1 VTDGQQSMETIEIIT
16 SNSDP
21 LARWAPVVGAETL
34 GLLEHLA
41 LPRES
46 TERLQREAVTV
57 LGRCAPP
64 DCSDGQETGLVL
76 GYVQSGKTM
85 SFTTVTALARDNG
98 YRLIIVS
105 TGLTRNLFNQS
116 RERLERDLRLTER
129 RDRQWFFFHNP
140 RSRPDV
146 LQSIQMALEDDD
158 DDLPGAR
165 RPTVLIA
172 VMKNGTWLDH
182 LRRLL
187 SQLNLTSIPALIIDD
202 EADQASLNNNVRD
215 GTESA
220 TYRRILAIR
229 RLLTHHT
236 FLQYTATPQALLLIN
251 IIDVLSPNFA
261 EVLTPG
267 PTYTGGRA
275 FFEGDLALARRI
287 PDAEIPVANR
297 PLHEPPESLLE
308 AMRVFFLG
316 VAVGIRGG
324 EQGNRSMMVHPSK
337 RTMPHGDYFQW
348 VRGTQKVW
356 DGILAAW
363 EGEADHR
370 DLIEDFRRA
379 YTDLRGT
386 VPDIP
391 DFEELAPYLRRAIRR
406 TVVTEVNAARGQTPQ
421 PDWRQI
427 YSHIVVGGE
436 VLNRGYTL
444 EGLTVTYM
452 QRGPGMNQAD
462 TIQQRARWFGYKAD
476 YLGYCRVYLSEEM
489 LQAYRGYVDHES
501 RLRDQLREHRATGNS
516 LRDWRRAFFLDPKLR
531 PTRDMVLDLEAVRGC
546 YADSWFEPKA
556 PHDSPEAIQANRELV
571 RRLEARLGNR
581 FHHDDGDA
589 RRTETQIHSVAFGI
603 PLRLVYEELL
613 TRLRVTRLVDSVQFT
628 GLLLQ
633 VGRYLEGHPDAT
645 CNMYRMSGGLTR
657 ERGLDGDDQI
667 PTLFQGANYDRS
679 TSPPETIYPGD
690 REIHAP
696 DTLTVQVHTLEVK
709 RGSTTQADNVPAI
722 AVWVPRAMEAGWV
735 SQPQPS

>member
-1 VTDGQQSMETIEIIT
+1 METIEIIPA
-16 SNSDP
+16 SQDP
-21 LARWAPVVGAETL
+21 LARWNPVVGPETL
-34 GLLEHLA
+34 GLLDHLRVA
-41 LPRES
+41 PES
-46 TERLQREAVTV
+46 TERLQHEAVSV

-64 DCSDGQETGLVL
+64 GCPDGQETGLVL

-85 SFTTVTALARDNG
+85 SFTTVAALARDNG
-98 YRLIIVS
+98 YRLIIVL

-129 RDRQWFFFHNP
+129 RDRQWLFLHNP
-140 RSRPDV
+140 RLRPDV
-146 LQSIQMALEDDD
+146 LQSIQMALDNDL
-158 DDLPGAR
+158 LPGER
-165 RPTVLIA
+165 RSTVLIA

-187 SQLNLTSIPALIIDD
+187 SQFSLSGVPALIIDD
-202 EADQASLNNNVRD
+202 EADQASLNNSVRD

-229 RLLTHHT
+229 RLLPHHT

-267 PTYTGGRA
+267 PAYTGGEA
-275 FFEGDLALARRI
+275 FFEGDLALTRRI
-287 PDAEIPVANR
+287 PEDDIPAASH
-297 PLHEPPESLLE
+297 PLHEPSESLLE

-316 VAVGIRGG
+316 VAVGIRDG

-337 RTMPHGDYFQW
+337 RTMPHGDYAQW
-348 VRGTQKVW
+348 VRSTQGLW
-356 DGILAAW
+356 DGILAG
-363 EGEADHR
+363 GEDEPDYR
-370 DLIEDFRRA
+370 DLMEDFRRA
-379 YTDLRGT
+379 YADLRGT
-386 VPDIP
+386 VADIP
-391 DFEELAPYLRRAIRR
+391 AFEELVPYLRRAIRR

-452 QRGPGMNQAD
+452 PRGPGMNQAD
-462 TIQQRARWFGYKAD
+462 TIQQRARWFGYKAE
-476 YLGYCRVYLSEEM
+476 YLGYCRVYLSDEM
-489 LQAYRGYVDHES
+489 LRAYRAYVDHEA
-501 RLRDQLREHRATGNS
+501 RLREQLRKHRATGSS
-516 LRDWRRAFFLDPKLR
+516 LRDWRRAFFLDPSLR
-531 PTRDMVLDLEAVRGC
+531 PTRDMVIDLEPVRGC

-556 PHDSPEAIQANRELV
+556 PHDSPEAVEVNRELV
-571 RRLEARLGNR
+571 RRLEAHLDGR
-581 FHHDDGDA
+581 FRPDDGHP
-589 RRTETQIHSVAFGI
+589 RRTDAQIHSVASGV

-633 VGRYLEGHPDAT
+633 VGRYLEQHPDAT
-645 CNMYRMSGGLTR
+645 CTVYRMSGGATR
-657 ERGLDGDDQI
+657 ERSVDADDQI

-679 TSPPETIYPGD
+679 TTPPTMIYPGD

-696 DTLTVQVHTLEVK
+696 DTLTVQIHTLDVK
-709 RGSTTQADNVPAI
+709 QGATTLASTVPAI